1 MPRTLPEPSADSFDL
16 TVILSALA
24 DPGRRT
30 LMSALYRAV
39 DPIDCA
45 VLVERVDLGLSNPTI
60 SHHYRVLREA
70 GLTRTVVDGRKR
82 VVRVRREEMED
93 RFPGLLEAILGTPGR
108 VGAPSAGR
116 APANGDM
123 AVPDRVV
130 EPSP

>member
-1 MPRTLPEPSADSFDL
+1 MPRTLPEPSVDSFDL

-30 LMSALYRAV
+30 LMRALYEAI

-45 VLVERVDLGLSNPTI
+45 ILVARADLGLSNPTV

-82 VVRVRREEMED
+82 VVRVRRADMER
-93 RFPGLLEAILGTPGR
+93 RFPGLLQAILGAPERCAGTGELREER
-108 VGAPSAGR
+108 V
-116 APANGDM
+116 
-123 AVPDRVV
+123 
-130 EPSP
+130 